1 MQTKT
6 LNISIVRRINIQ
18 VQQFVM
24 FTLGVHLSEQT
35 EQLYIYLNTAYQ
47 GFDPYLN
54 WKKHIEITQRSFQGF
69 CVLSIFAN
77 FSCPTSSR
85 ITSLVEEK
93 I

>member
-35 EQLYIYLNTAYQ
+35 EQLYIFKYCLPGFRSIPKLEKNTLKSLSVVSRDSASC
-47 GFDPYLN
+47 
-54 WKKHIEITQRSFQGF
+54 RSSQTFRAPRLR
-69 CVLSIFAN
+69 V
-77 FSCPTSSR
+77 
-85 ITSLVEEK
+85 SLP
-93 I
+93 